1 MQIGQDQNIKYQEQG
16 SLQENSNHFPGLYSD
31 CILSYVF
38 PVTAMSNRK
47 SYSIVFWTYIWEQLF
62 VVKKSNETQ

>member
-1 MQIGQDQNIKYQEQG
+1 
-16 SLQENSNHFPGLYSD
+16 
-31 CILSYVF
+31 VF